1 VATARRH
8 TQRRVSASACH
19 KGRDRPCWL
28 PIGYELE
35 GDDEGLNYGGPM
47 TMVDALKTLKS

>member
-1 VATARRH
+1 MATARRH

-19 KGRDRPCWL
+19 KGPDRPCWL
-28 PIGYELE
+28 PIGDELE